1 MVPYRGHL
9 HHSHMNYFVVQ
20 VKTREEEKYRLLA
33 RQALH
38 GSAMRLVYPQR
49 RLRQLRRGNWKD
61 VLKPLYPGYIFLEG
75 EEITVEDYWKLRH
88 VPGFLRFLETNTNI
102 RPIEG
107 ADRELL
113 LHFLRFGEVVEK
125 SKVTFGTDSRIRVL
139 EGPLA
144 GLEGRII
151 KINKRK
157 GRAKVRLDLYNSS
170 FPVDLGFEIIEKAVS
185 Q

>member
-1 MVPYRGHL
+1 
-9 HHSHMNYFVVQ
+9 MNYFVVQ
-20 VKTREEEKYRLLA
+20 VKTREEEKYRTLA
-33 RQALH
+33 RQALQT
-38 GSAMRLVYPQR
+38 STMKLVYPQR

-75 EEITVEDYWKLRH
+75 EEVSVDDYWSLRH
-88 VPGFLRFLETNTNI
+88 VPGFLRFLETNANI

-107 ADRELL
+107 SDRELL

-125 SKVTFGTDSRIRVL
+125 SKVTFGADSRIRVL

-151 KINKRK
+151 KIDRRK
-157 GRAKVRLDLYNSS
+157 GRAKVKLDLYNNS
-170 FPVDLGFEIIEKAVS
+170 FPVDLGFEVIENAVK